1 MYRKLLPYVKRFVF
15 VRQGAFNRY
24 YEGKLL
30 ALDPETLQMQSYKKD
45 GTEEEIWTIALDT
58 ITEFSIGGRHLAE
71 LELKASFAASD
82 ELLSEHPCEEPI
94 VQPTL
99 TEAALAEATLVETH
113 IEPSDIQPEQQAF
126 GAHEEP
132 SSSPTD
138 DVET

>member
-94 VQPTL
+94 PSPM
-99 TEAALAEATLVETH
+99 TETALAEAALGETH
-113 IEPSDIQPEQQAF
+113 VEPTDIQPEQQAL